1 VGQVGQ
7 LQVEEQP
14 VQVEEQ
20 ILLEEQV
27 VDQVVLTLSTP
38 LSRRG

>member
-1 VGQVGQ
+1 
-7 LQVEEQP
+7 VEEQP